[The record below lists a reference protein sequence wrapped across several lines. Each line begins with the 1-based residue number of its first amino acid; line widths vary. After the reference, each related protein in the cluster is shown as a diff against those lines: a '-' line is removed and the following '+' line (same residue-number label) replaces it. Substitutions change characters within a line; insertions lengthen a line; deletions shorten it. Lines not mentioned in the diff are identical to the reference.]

1 MKPSTF
7 VKAVLT
13 VLLLAP
19 ACSKEGEQA
28 PPNSYQFTTA
38 TGQTASSTGGQSGLY
53 QGAQPGVGGQWGSTA
68 AGGEWGQAS
77 AVGGAGAA
85 SGAAGQSGTNPIGTV
100 LSNPQLLQQIVTGA
114 LAGVAAQMSP
124 MTGGELGPIEAG
136 IKMKAAQV
144 AKGMKPVG
152 ALMSARLTQGQHAQ
166 APLQLEG
173 GACYTI
179 VGFGGSGIFRY
190 QLNVLSVP
198 VPGAQPQ
205 VVAQSADTASDPVV
219 GGSEGCIKSMIP
231 MAVTVDMFAVFGQG
245 MVGAQVYKK

>member
-7 VKAVLT
+7 VTPILVFLLT
-13 VLLLAP
+13 AP

-28 PPNSYQFTTA
+28 PPNSSQFSTSV
-38 TGQTASSTGGQSGLY
+38 GQAGAPMGGQPGTYQSG
-53 QGAQPGVGGQWGSTA
+53 QPGVGGQWGA
-68 AGGEWGQAS
+68 VPAEGG
-77 AVGGAGAA
+77 VGGM
-85 SGAAGQSGTNPIGTV
+85 SGVAGQSGTNPIGTV

-136 IKMKAAQV
+136 IKMKASQV

-152 ALMSARLTQGQHAQ
+152 SLMSARLSQGQHAQ

-173 GACYTI
+173 GSCYTI
-179 VGFGGSGIFRY
+179 VGFGGSGIFKY
-190 QLNVLSVP
+190 QLNVLTVP
-198 VPGAQPQ
+198 APGTQPQ

-219 GGSEGCIKSMIP
+219 GGAEGCIKSMIP
-231 MAVTVDMFAVFGQG
+231 MAVTVDMYAVFGQG